1 MADNFTTSL
10 RNRSNSNFP
19 SCRPLFPP
27 SLRGNTASKVC
38 TPFDREQRGSPIEIQ
53 WSEEASRR
61 RRAHSKH
68 SAGVIPFVLDS
79 RFLNKSAPFAPR
91 GPLPLPRSGVYT
103 STPDTVPTLI
113 DNSLL
118 SATNGRKLEIG
129 KLMGEGGGRE
139 FFAVFFFW
147 KFTANGYVIQDGEKM
162 IKSRGETI
170 ILFCKNERFL
180 SLDYSWIT
188 TVEFLINCV
197 EFWCD

>member
-1 MADNFTTSL
+1 MCAPLPLSLSLSLPLRLNIADIAATKACESILAIAMVVEWRIILQQVCAIDRIRIFHLVAPCFLPPFEETPRQRCAHPSIE
-10 RNRSNSNFP
+10 SNEA
-19 SCRPLFPP
+19 RPLK
-27 SLRGNTASKVC
+27 SN
-38 TPFDREQRGSPIEIQ
+38 
-53 WSEEASRR
+53 EASRR

-129 KLMGEGGGRE
+129 KLMGGGGE
-139 FFAVFFFW
+139 FFAVFFFENLPRMDML
-147 KFTANGYVIQDGEKM
+147 FKM
-162 IKSRGETI
+162 AK
-170 ILFCKNERFL
+170 K
-180 SLDYSWIT
+180 W
-188 TVEFLINCV
+188 
-197 EFWCD
+197 